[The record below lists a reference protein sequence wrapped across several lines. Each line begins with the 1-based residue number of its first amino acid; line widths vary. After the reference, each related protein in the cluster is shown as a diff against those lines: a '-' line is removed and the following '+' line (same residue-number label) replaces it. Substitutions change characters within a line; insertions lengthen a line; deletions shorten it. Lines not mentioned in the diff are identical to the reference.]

1 MWLLSLPETQ
11 NPEKPSAISEDIAFG
26 PMGNFLFPVTGR
38 ALRGETVMS
47 LFMLVRQPTST
58 AGLHNAYK
66 CEKKKRIQKTP
77 LASFFMSIDILAQ
90 LWES

>member
-66 CEKKKRIQKTP
+66 CGKKKKNTKNPTRF
-77 LASFFMSIDILAQ
+77 LFH
-90 LWES
+90 EY